1 MFLLA
6 IALLAR
12 PAQSRP
18 QPEVKTAPSPR
29 LRNDGFGVCPA
40 FTHYHAHDARN
51 PLLDGKCHAD
61 ADDRPI
67 PDQRDGHSTP
77 LRPRR

>member
-6 IALLAR
+6 IALLTQ
-12 PAQSRP
+12 PAPSRP
-18 QPEVKTAPSPR
+18 QPEVKTASSPR
-29 LRNDGFGVCPA
+29 LRDDGFGVCPA
-40 FTHYHAHDARN
+40 FTHYHAYDASN

-61 ADDRPI
+61 GDDRPI
-67 PDQRDGHSTP
+67 PKQRDRKSAP